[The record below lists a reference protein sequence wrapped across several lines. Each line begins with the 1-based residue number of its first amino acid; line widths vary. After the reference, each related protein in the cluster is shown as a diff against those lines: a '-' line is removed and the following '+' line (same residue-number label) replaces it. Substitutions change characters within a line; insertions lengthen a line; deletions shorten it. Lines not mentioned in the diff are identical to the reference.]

1 MLSDIGKSNAITVN
15 PVNKDELK
23 RENERLRKELNQ
35 LKVKEVERQQTLFGV
50 GIND

>member
-1 MLSDIGKSNAITVN
+1 MQAKQMESGAKKS
-15 PVNKDELK
+15 ELE

-35 LKVKEVERQQTLFGV
+35 LKVKEVERQQTQFGV